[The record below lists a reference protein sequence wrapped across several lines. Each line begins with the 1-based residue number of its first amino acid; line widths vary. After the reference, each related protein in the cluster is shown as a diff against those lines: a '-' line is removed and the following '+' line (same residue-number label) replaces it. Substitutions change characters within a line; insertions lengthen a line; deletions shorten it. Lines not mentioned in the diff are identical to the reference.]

1 MKKIQLGVLGLL
13 AMMNS
18 SFALAGA
25 HVEHGGK
32 NPNKGGACKEAKI
45 GKIKPAA
52 LSEIAPGS
60 DFSFML
66 FDANNPQNIEV
77 TVKKIAIPVTIED
90 KGEMAIIHAKM
101 PESLRNTAA
110 RINVKVK
117 GKTAK
122 CDSETGWLFKI
133 TP

>member
-1 MKKIQLGVLGLL
+1 MKKIQLGVIGLL
-13 AMMNS
+13 AVMNS
-18 SFALAGA
+18 SFVLAGA

-32 NPNKGGACKEAKI
+32 NPNTGGACKEAKI

-52 LSEIAPGS
+52 LSEVAPGS

-66 FDANNPQNIEV
+66 FDANNPQHIEV
-77 TVKKIAIPVTIED
+77 TVKKIAVPVTIED
-90 KGEMAIIHAKM
+90 KGDMAIIHAKL
-101 PESLRNTAA
+101 PESLKNTPA

-117 GKTAK
+117 GKSAK
-122 CDSETGWLFKI
+122 CNTEEGWLLKI